1 MSDTLTEDKTKAG
14 NYFVSNYPPFSVWSA
29 DNVGEALRAL
39 DQPGDQGNPLGLY
52 VHIPFCRKRCHFCYF
67 KVYTGVN
74 AAQVN
79 DMLDKLVLEL
89 EMYARRPFINGRQL
103 DFVYFGGGTPSYL
116 SVKQLASLT
125 DRLKAFLP
133 WDEAREVAFECEPGT
148 LTEDK
153 LKAIKDLGVTRLS
166 LGVENFDDHILE
178 VNGRAHRGGE
188 IGRAYEWA
196 RSADFDQI
204 NVDLISG
211 MVGETEGNWRDCVG
225 KVIDM
230 DPDSVTIY
238 QMEVPYNTG
247 IYKEMRERHADS
259 APIAD
264 WPTKRRWV
272 DYAFNGLE
280 ANGYGIASAYT
291 AVKKKEN
298 PIQFV
303 YRDRLWQ
310 GADMVSLGVASFAHI
325 GGTHFQNKKELGD
338 YNECIGK
345 GELPLWR
352 AYTPTDEERMIREFV
367 LQLKLGKLK
376 PAYFRKKYGVDV
388 IDRFKPAL
396 TGWREQGYLDFSG
409 DEVRLTREGLLR
421 ADSLL
426 TAFFLPEHQD
436 PVEPEKT
443 IG

>member
-1 MSDTLTEDKTKAG
+1 MSTTLTEDKTKVG
-14 NYFVSNYPPFSVWSA
+14 NYFVSNYPPFSVWPS
-29 DNVGEALRAL
+29 DNVQEALQAL
-39 DQPGDQGNPLGLY
+39 DKPGDQKNPLGLY

-89 EMYARRPFINGRQL
+89 EMYADKPFINGRQL

-116 SVKQLASLT
+116 SVKQLTSLT
-125 DRLKAFLP
+125 NRLKTFLP
-133 WDEAREVAFECEPGT
+133 WDETKEVAFECEPGT

-166 LGVENFDDHILE
+166 LGVENFDDKILE
-178 VNGRAHRGGE
+178 LNGRAHRGGE

-196 RSADFDQI
+196 RSVNFDQI
-204 NVDLISG
+204 NVDLIAG
-211 MVGETEGNWRDCVG
+211 MVGESEENWKDCVS
-225 KVIDM
+225 KVIEM
-230 DPDSVTIY
+230 DADSVTIY

-247 IYKEMRERHADS
+247 IYKEMKEQNADS

-272 DYAFNGLE
+272 DYAFKELE
-280 ANGYGIASAYT
+280 ANGYDIASAYT

-303 YRDRLWQ
+303 YRDRLWE
-310 GADMVSLGVASFAHI
+310 GADMISLGVASFAHI
-325 GGTHFQNKKELGD
+325 AGTHFQNKKELAD
-338 YNECIGK
+338 YNESIEK

-352 AYTPTDEERMIREFV
+352 AYTPTKEERLIREFI

-376 PAYFRKKYGVDV
+376 TDYFQNKYGVDV
-388 IDRFKPAL
+388 IDRFKDAL
-396 TGWREQGYLDFSG
+396 TGWKEHDYLNFNES
-409 DEVRLTREGLLR
+409 EVCLTREGLLR

-426 TAFFLPEHQD
+426 PAFFLPQHQD
-436 PVEPEKT
+436 
-443 IG
+443 

>member
-1 MSDTLTEDKTKAG
+1 MSTTLTEDKTKVG
-14 NYFVSNYPPFSVWSA
+14 NYFVSNYPPFSVWPS
-29 DNVGEALRAL
+29 DNVAEALEAL
-39 DQPGDQGNPLGLY
+39 DKPGDQNNPLGLY

-89 EMYARRPFINGRQL
+89 EMYAQKPFINGRKL

-116 SVKQLASLT
+116 SVKQLLSLT
-125 DRLKAFLP
+125 DRLKTFLP
-133 WDEAREVAFECEPGT
+133 WDATQEVAFECEPGT

-166 LGVENFDDHILE
+166 LGVENFDDDILE
-178 VNGRAHRGGE
+178 LNGRAHRGGE
-188 IGRAYEWA
+188 IGRAYGWA
-196 RSADFDQI
+196 RSVGFDQI
-204 NVDLISG
+204 NVDLIAG
-211 MVGETEGNWRDCVG
+211 MLGETEDNWKDCVS
-225 KVIDM
+225 KVVEM
-230 DPDSVTIY
+230 DADSVTIY

-247 IYKEMRERHADS
+247 IYKEMKEQQADS

-272 DYAFNGLE
+272 DYAFNELQ
-280 ANGYGIASAYT
+280 ANGYDIASAYT
-291 AVKKKEN
+291 AVKKKDK

-303 YRDRLWQ
+303 YRDRLWE
-310 GADMVSLGVASFAHI
+310 GADMISLGVASFAHI
-325 GGTHFQNKKELGD
+325 AGTHFQNKKELAD
-338 YNECIGK
+338 YNESIEK

-352 AYTPTDEERMIREFV
+352 AYTPTEEEQMIREFV

-376 PAYFRKKYGVDV
+376 TAYFQDKYGVNV
-388 IDRFKPAL
+388 IDRFNGAL
-396 TGWREQGYLDFSG
+396 MEWKEHDYLNFDT

-426 TAFFLPEHQD
+426 PAFFLPEHQ
-436 PVEPEKT
+436 
-443 IG
+443 G